1 MRPVALVTSCSRATC
16 GRISQRARFRLSVL
30 AGSGLTES
38 THLSSSRISAEVNRS
53 LELQETLERALDS
66 VSSWMG
72 IEAGFIFLLN
82 EARGEFMLKA
92 LRGMGSRFAQELVT
106 MKAGR
111 DFPAVTPELE
121 RAIVVKEIA
130 EYPRLG
136 RFLRDREG
144 FHSYVSVPLSA
155 KGKLLGVMNVF
166 SRGRPPTCQEVNLLV
181 IIGQQ
186 IGIVIE
192 NAQLFQKVV
201 RAKREWEETFDAI
214 TEGIFMLDNEFN
226 ILRANIAFV
235 KMPGTAPAKLIGKKC
250 YRLLHNQDEPPT
262 TAPRLRRCGPGS
274 LKSSR

>member
-1 MRPVALVTSCSRATC
+1 
-16 GRISQRARFRLSVL
+16 
-30 AGSGLTES
+30 
-38 THLSSSRISAEVNRS
+38 
-53 LELQETLERALDS
+53 
-66 VSSWMG
+66 
-72 IEAGFIFLLN
+72 
-82 EARGEFMLKA
+82 MLKA

-186 IGIVIE
+186 IGIAIE

-214 TEGIFMLDNEFN
+214 TEGIFMLDEEFN
-226 ILRANIAFV
+226 IPRANIAFV

>member
-1 MRPVALVTSCSRATC
+1 
-16 GRISQRARFRLSVL
+16 
-30 AGSGLTES
+30 
-38 THLSSSRISAEVNRS
+38 
-53 LELQETLERALDS
+53 
-66 VSSWMG
+66 
-72 IEAGFIFLLN
+72 
-82 EARGEFMLKA
+82 
-92 LRGMGSRFAQELVT
+92 

-121 RAIVVKEIA
+121 RAIVVKGIA

-186 IGIVIE
+186 IGIAIE

-214 TEGIFMLDNEFN
+214 TEGIFMLDEGFN
-226 ILRANIAFV
+226 ILRANIAFA
-235 KMPGTAPAKLIGKKC
+235 KMLRTTPAKLIGKKC
-250 YRLLHNQDEPPT
+250 YRLLHNQNEPPDYCPKVET
-262 TAPRLRRCGPGS
+262 MRTGKLQTIEVREPTLGSGLLLSMYPLRDPEDNVDRLVHIV
-274 LKSSR
+274 